1 MVEWHHRF
9 NGHELVQTLGDSEGQ
24 GSLESC
30 SLWGRE
36 ESDTTWRLN
45 NNDDKCKAL
54 FLLFTS
60 FFCIR
65 AKTEVQ
71 QQGCNEED
79 KIPSQNPDIH
89 MVLLLLVIIKNKN

>member
-1 MVEWHHRF
+1 MVEWHRRI

-24 GSLESC
+24 GSLECC

-45 NNDDKCKAL
+45 NDNKCKAL
-54 FLLFTS
+54 FLLFIS
-60 FFCIR
+60 FLCIR

-71 QQGCNEED
+71 QQGCNED

-89 MVLLLLVIIKNKN
+89 MVLLLSVIIKNNN